1 MFELQ
6 DVSHAYDGAEV
17 LRVDAWQ
24 AAQGEHWLLLG
35 PSGSGKTTLLHA
47 LAGILRPAA
56 GTVTVAGQDLAA
68 LGAQALDRFRGRHIG
83 IVLQRL
89 HLIPSLDVAHNL
101 LLAQYLAGL
110 PQDRRRI
117 DEVLGSLDL
126 AEKATA
132 KPHELSFGQAQRV
145 AIARA
150 LVPRPEVLLLD
161 EPFSALDAFTRAD
174 LQDHLLALWG
184 DTRPTLILVTHD
196 VDEAI
201 ALADRIMVMRP
212 RPGRILEE
220 IASGLPRPRDRRSD
234 EFDAVRRRVLDTLD
248 RSLDR
253 SSATAIRERL
263 SEATY
268 SI

>member
-6 DVSHAYDGAEV
+6 GVSHAYDGAEV

-56 GTVTVAGQDLAA
+56 GTVKVAGQDLGA
-68 LGAQALDRFRGRHIG
+68 LDAQALDRFRGQHIG

-89 HLIPSLDVAHNL
+89 HLIPSLDVAQNL

-110 PQDRRRI
+110 PQDRQRV
-117 DEVLGSLDL
+117 DEVLVGLDL
-126 AEKATA
+126 ADKGSA

-150 LVPRPEVLLLD
+150 VVNRPQLLLAD
-161 EPFSALDAFTRAD
+161 EPTSNLDDARCLQALELLQAQASACKAT
-174 LQDHLLALWG
+174 LLIA
-184 DTRPTLILVTHD
+184 THD
-196 VDEAI
+196 Q
-201 ALADRIMVMRP
+201 RIKSRVAHHHDL
-212 RPGRILEE
+212 G
-220 IASGLPRPRDRRSD
+220 
-234 EFDAVRRRVLDTLD
+234 VR
-248 RSLDR
+248 
-253 SSATAIRERL
+253 A
-263 SEATY
+263 
-268 SI
+268 